1 MSEKFKNVTL
11 KKKKLSFKRRASVSS
26 NESEVGSIVEPT
38 PEPCVRENTPE
49 TIPETYVKE
58 KTLSKRRVK
67 PPPCSPPLENELWD
81 LLLKCEKDD
90 CIKKIKYLMSEF
102 GTRSACNRFDVGN
115 CVEFFI
121 GDMLKNTGAVVNELP
136 NATRIDLQINNFYGV
151 SIKYSASKSG
161 YVILHNSNGHAN
173 DDVSMVDL
181 LLLTNNEL
189 WLITPEQVRNYGY
202 DIEMYLVNK
211 PDCLRLKKSL
221 LTALRKVDYAWYM
234 PFDLRVEE
242 CKHNLTSKIVYEH
255 VLQKF
260 K

>member
-26 NESEVGSIVEPT
+26 NESEVGSIMGKDE
-38 PEPCVRENTPE
+38 
-49 TIPETYVKE
+49 IP
-58 KTLSKRRVK
+58 KTSIVKRRVGAPPHISARGLKK
-67 PPPCSPPLENELWD
+67 PLLENELWD
-81 LLLKCEKDD
+81 LLEKCEKDD

-121 GDMLKNTGAVVNELP
+121 GDMLKSAGAVVKELP

-161 YVILHNSNGHAN
+161 SVILHNSNGHAN

-181 LLLTNNEL
+181 LLLCNNEL

-211 PDCLRLKKSL
+211 PDCLQLKKSL